1 MAMKKCKECGE
12 EISSSAKKCPK
23 CGKDQRNFYMKHPVL
38 YTIIILILIGAFASS
53 GNNSNTNTTTTS
65 STPTQ
70 KQETVYA
77 VGDTITN
84 GDYEITIQNVNEAK
98 KVGTQ
103 YLNSSPAEG
112 GIYVCVDF
120 NYKNIS
126 SQPINSWKFP
136 TIALVDSSNVEY
148 SSDISASSYY
158 ATEKDPDRKVLS
170 DLNPG
175 ITVTDNKVFE
185 ISSESYNQG
194 EWYLVVDKDI
204 KIKVK

>member
-1 MAMKKCKECGE
+1 
-12 EISSSAKKCPK
+12 
-23 CGKDQRNFYMKHPVL
+23 MKHPVL

-53 GNNSNTNTTTTS
+53 GNNSNTNTTTKS